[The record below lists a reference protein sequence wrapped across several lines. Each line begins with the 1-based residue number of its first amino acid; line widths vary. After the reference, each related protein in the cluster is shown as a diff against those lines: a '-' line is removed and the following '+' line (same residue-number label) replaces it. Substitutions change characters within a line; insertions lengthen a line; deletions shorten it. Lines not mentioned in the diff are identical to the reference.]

1 MLIGILG
8 KRVVALV
15 LVLFFVVTFTF
26 LLMRISPGGPFDSER
41 KIPPAIE
48 KELLAKYKLSG
59 SLAQQYQNYLWD
71 LLHGDL
77 RISTKYRD
85 RSVNEI
91 LAQALPITCSLG
103 AAAFFVATFGGIWL
117 GTIAATH
124 HNSWKDRLSV
134 FIALVAICM
143 PTFIT
148 APLLILV
155 FGLNFHWLPVGG
167 WGGPLYWILPTI
179 TLASPFIAS
188 IARLTRSSMLET
200 LQQDFIRTAQAKGLS
215 DRTIAY
221 KHALRVAILPVISYL
236 GPLAANLLTGSIVVE
251 SVFNIPGA
259 GGFFVNSILNRDA
272 FLLGGIVVV
281 YCILLVIFNL
291 IVDLIYPILDRRI
304 RFFQ

>member
-8 KRVVALV
+8 KRFVALV

-26 LLMRISPGGPFDSER
+26 LLMRISPGSPFDSER
-41 KIPPAIE
+41 KIPPVIE

-91 LAQALPITCSLG
+91 LAQTLPITFSLG

-124 HNSWKDRLSV
+124 HNTWKDRLSV
-134 FIALVAICM
+134 FIALIAICM

-148 APLLILV
+148 GPLLILV
-155 FGLNFHWLPVGG
+155 FGLIFHWLPVGG
-167 WGGPLYWILPTI
+167 WGGPLHWILPTI

-200 LQQDFIRTAQAKGLS
+200 LQQDFVRTAQAKGLS
-215 DRTIAY
+215 DRMIVY

-236 GPLAANLLTGSIVVE
+236 GPLAANLLTGSIIVE

-272 FLLGGIVVV
+272 FLLGGIVIV
-281 YCILLVIFNL
+281 YCVLLVVFNL
-291 IVDLIYPILDRRI
+291 IVDLIYPILDRHI
-304 RFFQ
+304 RLQ